1 MLSFEMLLYA
11 FVIFMYFIFK
21 MCICSIYKVL
31 SFSFGSVLVV
41 LILQLIVSIVLI
53 CKSLWIKASAK

>member
-1 MLSFEMLLYA
+1 MHLSFLCH
-11 FVIFMYFIFK
+11 FFIFK
-21 MCICSIYKVL
+21 MCICNIYKVL

-41 LILQLIVSIVLI
+41 LILQLIASVLLI